1 MKKLALLLTVCL
13 LAWSAFAGCQTQ
25 DTPQPPEPS
34 GSEASASSTAQ
45 EGDPVVLCIE
55 DSFEQDAYELENY
68 LKTTGVET
76 EYEFLVL
83 PNNTEDRE
91 TELTRLRTEI
101 MAGEG
106 PDAFILN
113 ATIPGYV
120 TDLSTMEPT
129 EALFPNVEK
138 SMYSHLFLDVE
149 EMVQNSE
156 IIDLESCNK
165 TVMDVGVTGEGR
177 FVLPLTYT
185 FSGLILDPSILNDP
199 AYVFTTLDEL
209 LQSDEEALKGIM
221 AWGTFRLFPDC
232 LGLLADYTGQNLL
245 VTQDALQ
252 QAIEQADALSA
263 FQDEAYSQSP
273 ALYQG
278 GRTIGANHLM
288 SLAREETEYAVLS
301 IPNPQGGVTAA
312 VTFYAAINAN
322 AAHPQE
328 AFDFIELLYS
338 EELVTQQGFE
348 VNGMHYGTM
357 FDYGDNGFLA
367 IPVKDR
373 LLLQYAED
381 SGLLPGT
388 LASFQGALDRIDSA
402 KVYSDLDL
410 AIYQMY
416 STWHFERPE
425 ETLEELV
432 DRTVSTMEM
441 TLAE

>member
-1 MKKLALLLTVCL
+1 MKKLALLLTACL

-68 LKTTGVET
+68 LKATGVET

-106 PDAFILN
+106 PDAFILD
-113 ATIPGYV
+113 ATVPGTV
-120 TDLSTMEPT
+120 TDSGEPL

-138 SMYSHLFLDVE
+138 SMYSHLFFDLED
-149 EMVQNSE
+149 MAQSSE

-199 AYVFTTLDEL
+199 AYVFTSLDEL

-252 QAIEQADALSA
+252 QAIEQANTLSA

-338 EELVTQQGFE
+338 PELVTQQGFE

-357 FDYGDNGFLA
+357 FDYGDNGSLA
-367 IPVKDR
+367 IPVKDGV
-373 LLLQYAED
+373 LLQYAED

-410 AIYQMY
+410 DIYNLY
-416 STWHFERPE
+416 ETWHFERPE
-425 ETLEELV
+425 ESLEELV

>member
-13 LAWSAFAGCQTQ
+13 LAWSALAGCQTQ

-45 EGDPVVLCIE
+45 EGDPVVICIE
-55 DSFEQDAYELENY
+55 ESFEQDAYELENY
-68 LKTTGVET
+68 LKATGVET

-83 PNNTEDRE
+83 PSRTEDRE
-91 TELTRLRTEI
+91 PELTRLRTEL

-106 PDAFILN
+106 PDAFILD
-113 ATIPGYV
+113 ATVPGTM
-120 TDLSTMEPT
+120 TDSGEPL

-138 SMYSHLFLDVE
+138 SMYSHLFLDLE

-156 IIDLESCNK
+156 IVDLESCNQ
-165 TVMDVGVTGEGR
+165 TVMDVGVIGDGR
-177 FVLPLTYT
+177 FLLPLTYT
-185 FSGLILDPSILNDP
+185 FSALILDPSALEDP
-199 AYVFTTLDEL
+199 GYTSSTLDEL
-209 LQSDEEALKGIM
+209 LQSDQETLKGIA
-221 AWGTFRLFPDC
+221 AWSTLKLFPNC
-232 LGLLADYTGQNLL
+232 LGALADYEGQNLL
-245 VTQDALQ
+245 VTAESLTS
-252 QAIEQADALSA
+252 AIQQADAFAA
-263 FQDEAYSQSP
+263 FQEEAYSQSP

-288 SLAREETEYAVLS
+288 SLAREETEYAVLP

-322 AAHPQE
+322 VAHPQE

-357 FDYGDNGFLA
+357 FDYGDNGSLA
-367 IPVKDR
+367 IPVKDGV
-373 LLLQYAED
+373 LLQYAED

-410 AIYQMY
+410 DIYNLY
-416 STWHFERPE
+416 ETWHFERPE
-425 ETLEELV
+425 ESLEELV